1 MSNAEDR
8 TIRMAILKGVDS
20 LGDIIGYILGGVLYA
35 MFGNYYLNFGLSCGM
50 CVFSTI
56 YIIWVISETVEKDQE
71 TESNNNRLFSLT
83 NVKQSFETCF
93 KDRPERTYVLLL
105 ILNLSICVFAT
116 KTTSFNFL
124 LARKR

>member
-35 MFGNYYLNFGLSCGM
+35 KFGNYYLNFGLSCGM

-56 YIIWVISETVEKDQE
+56 YIIWAISETVEKDQE